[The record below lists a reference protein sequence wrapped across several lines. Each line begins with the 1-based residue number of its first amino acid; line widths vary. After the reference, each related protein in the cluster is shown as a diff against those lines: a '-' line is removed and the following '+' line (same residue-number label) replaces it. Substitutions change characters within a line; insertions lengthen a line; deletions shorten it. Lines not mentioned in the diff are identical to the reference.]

1 MTGVYASIS
10 QLLDWNVDPF
20 DQDVQQVL
28 TNNNITINKEDIAP
42 TAPLSLIVSLF
53 SFKNSSFPSCL
64 KNFSSE
70 LNLYQEIPELCFI

>member
-28 TNNNITINKEDIAP
+28 TNNNIK
-42 TAPLSLIVSLF
+42 
-53 SFKNSSFPSCL
+53 K
-64 KNFSSE
+64 
-70 LNLYQEIPELCFI
+70 